1 MAPRARKPV
10 DLESW
15 IGRLFRST
23 TKTLQISPSAEP
35 ETVHRVYRI
44 LAQRYHPDNPETGNA
59 ETFRNIL
66 EAYRVLSDPEHR
78 AEPTT
83 CEHRETR
90 RLTWRIFDQTN
101 AVQGVDAER
110 AKRRGILSLL
120 YRKRIAQ
127 PDQPNMSLKEFED
140 LLGVPRE
147 HLEFTLWYLKEGQFV
162 TRSDNGRH
170 SITLKGVDLAESMT
184 ERRSEP
190 LAMLATAMH
199 GD

>member
-1 MAPRARKPV
+1 MARKAPRPV
-10 DLESW
+10 DWFVEQ
-15 IGRLFRST
+15 GAFFDHYEA
-23 TKTLQISPSAEP
+23 LQISPSAEP

-66 EAYRVLSDPEHR
+66 EAYRVLSDPERRAAYDVDHR
-78 AEPTT
+78 AA
-83 CEHRETR
+83 R
-90 RLTWRIFDQTN
+90 RLTWNIFDQTN
-101 AVQGVDAER
+101 AAQGVDAER
-110 AKRRGILSLL
+110 AKRRGVLSLL
-120 YRKRIAQ
+120 YRKRMAQ
-127 PDQPNMSLKEFED
+127 PDQPNMSMKEFED

-162 TRSDNGRH
+162 VRTDNGRH

-184 ERRSEP
+184 ERRTEP

-199 GD
+199 RE